1 MGVDTERLSSAHGS
15 VGGTRRWRPG
25 GRDHGGN
32 ASLFGALP
40 KLGSIEHKDWEG
52 MMLSACD

>member
-1 MGVDTERLSSAHGS
+1 MLPQWVLTLRGSACLTGLWEER
-15 VGGTRRWRPG
+15 G

-40 KLGSIEHKDWEG
+40 GLGSVEHKDWEG